1 MQDMSDNELDN
12 LFKEAAEGFTP
23 PPDSSAWTQMSA
35 MLDQAPV
42 KPAGFWNWKTITGL
56 TATGIIA
63 VTAVW
68 YGVRNGENSNL
79 KTTEQ
84 YGSNNATQGVVQE
97 QKEQTNPAGNENL
110 ASAKPLE
117 NESVNTSAL
126 TSTSA
131 LSRNKISSSNAVP
144 IKRGAPAE
152 SNSVVERAVVNHN
165 DVTIPVNEPR
175 VIVSL
180 GSEAQGQDNRDNSVS
195 APVGDNEV
203 HATTVDQPSPQA
215 KQTEEVIKTD
225 SVQNPDAM
233 VQSDSSLNKRSDGDE
248 PEKSS
253 KRLSVKAVV
262 SPDFSSINFFSAGK
276 TGFNYGILT
285 GFSFNKR
292 WSVATGIISS
302 KKLYDSKDVAGDYE
316 LNGHKYPMKSI
327 DGNCR
332 IIDIPVN
339 VYYTFFP
346 DRSFSIRAGLGFS
359 SYIMQSEKYRYQVDY
374 YGHDAY
380 YNKSVSGKNQ
390 EWFKMMNIS
399 VIVSKKLSD
408 RFSAEFEPFVKA
420 PLAGVGEGKV
430 SLVSMGAFFSLKYD
444 LLILK

>member
-23 PPDSSAWTQMSA
+23 PPDPSAWTQMSS

-56 TATGIIA
+56 TATGIIV
-63 VTAVW
+63 VTALW
-68 YGVRNGENSNL
+68 YGVRDGQDSNA
-79 KTTEQ
+79 KTIAK

-97 QKEQTNPAGNENL
+97 QKEQTNPAGDENL
-110 ASAKPLE
+110 AAAKPLE
-117 NESVNTSAL
+117 NENVNAPAL
-126 TSTSA
+126 TSTSEA
-131 LSRNKISSSNAVP
+131 ERNKVKSSDAGSV
-144 IKRGAPAE
+144 KRDTPAKN
-152 SNSVVERAVVNHN
+152 NSVVEMAVVNHN
-165 DVTIPVNEPR
+165 NPTIPAKESP
-175 VIVSL
+175 VIVADSQT
-180 GSEAQGQDNRDNSVS
+180 EPQDNRVNGVRAPAGDRAATGDEPS
-195 APVGDNEV
+195 A
-203 HATTVDQPSPQA
+203 QA
-215 KQTEEVIKTD
+215 KQTEEAIKTD
-225 SVQNPDAM
+225 SVQNPDAI
-233 VQSDSSLNKRSDGDE
+233 VQSDSSMN
-248 PEKSS
+248 EKSDDELEKS
-253 KRLSVKAVV
+253 GRRLSVRAVV

-276 TGFNYGILT
+276 TGFNYGILG

-292 WSVATGIISS
+292 WSITTGLISS
-302 KKLYDSKDVAGDYE
+302 KKLYDSEDVGGYYE
-316 LNGHKYPMKSI
+316 LDGHKYPMKAI

-346 DRSFSIRAGLGFS
+346 DRSFSLRAGLGFS
-359 SYIMQSEKYRYQVDY
+359 SYIMQSEKYRYMVDY

-380 YNKSVSGKNQ
+380 YKKSVNGKNQ

-399 VIVSKKLSD
+399 VVASKKLSN
-408 RFSAEFEPFVKA
+408 RFTAEFEPFVKA

>member
-35 MLDQAPV
+35 MLDQTPV

-68 YGVRNGENSNL
+68 YGVRDGENSNL

-180 GSEAQGQDNRDNSVS
+180 GSEAQGQDNRVNSVS
-195 APVGDNEV
+195 APAGNTAV
-203 HATTVDQPSPQA
+203 HAVLGD
-215 KQTEEVIKTD
+215 QTEESFKTD
-225 SVQNPDAM
+225 SGQNADAM
-233 VQSDSSLNKRSDGDE
+233 VQSDSSMNKRSDGDE
-248 PEKSS
+248 SQKSS

-276 TGFNYGILT
+276 TGFNYGVLT

-302 KKLYDSKDVAGDYE
+302 KKLYDSKDVGGDYE

-346 DRSFSIRAGLGFS
+346 NRSFSIRAGLGFS

>member
-1 MQDMSDNELDN
+1 MQDMSDNELDS

-23 PPDSSAWTQMSA
+23 PPDPSAWTQMSS

-68 YGVRNGENSNL
+68 YGVRDGQDSNANTIA
-79 KTTEQ
+79 K

-110 ASAKPLE
+110 AAAKPLE
-117 NESVNTSAL
+117 NENVNAPAL
-126 TSTSA
+126 TSTSEA
-131 LSRNKISSSNAVP
+131 ERHKLKSSDAGSV
-144 IKRGAPAE
+144 KRHTPAK
-152 SNSVVERAVVNHN
+152 NNPVVEKAEVNHN
-165 DVTIPVNEPR
+165 NPTIPAKESPA
-175 VIVSL
+175 IVADSQT
-180 GSEAQGQDNRDNSVS
+180 ERQDNRVNGVS
-195 APVGDNEV
+195 APAGDNEV
-203 HATTVDQPSPQA
+203 HATTVDQFSSHA
-215 KQTEEVIKTD
+215 EQTEEVIKTD
-225 SVQNPDAM
+225 SVQNRDAI
-233 VQSDSSLNKRSDGDE
+233 VQSDSSMN
-248 PEKSS
+248 EKSVDDGLEKS
-253 KRLSVKAVV
+253 GRRLSVRAVV

-276 TGFNYGILT
+276 TGFNYGILG

-292 WSVATGIISS
+292 WSITTGLISS
-302 KKLYDSKDVAGDYE
+302 KKLYDSEDVGGDYE
-316 LNGHKYPMKSI
+316 LDGHKYPMKSI

-346 DRSFSIRAGLGFS
+346 DRSFSLRAGLGFS
-359 SYIMQSEKYRYQVDY
+359 SYIMQRENYRYLVDY
-374 YGHDAY
+374 YGHDTY
-380 YNKSVSGKNQ
+380 YRKSVSGKNQ
-390 EWFKMMNIS
+390 EWFKMMNVS
-399 VIVSKKLSD
+399 VVASKKLSN
-408 RFSAEFEPFVKA
+408 RFTAEFEPFIKA